1 MPSPADVEAAAK
13 RRAKVLRSISR
24 SINSL
29 GRPPSVSELAD
40 EHKVSGL
47 TIRRDL
53 ISLETDGKIERD
65 PGVARGIR
73 LKV

>member
-1 MPSPADVEAAAK
+1 MPSPADVEKAAA
-13 RRAKVLRSISR
+13 RRRLVLRSISK
-24 SINSL
+24 SINSV
-29 GRPPSVSELAD
+29 GRPPSVSELAR

-53 ISLETDGKIERD
+53 DSLVSAGKIERD
-65 PGVARGIR
+65 PGVARGLR